1 MANLVEFVNVNST
14 QTTQV
19 STESSLHPPFFM
31 ANTESIWQSL
41 RKQTETAIIAEPI
54 LAAVLRHTI
63 LDQPDLE
70 SAVAERVASKL
81 EGHGL
86 SDEQLREI
94 LNSAYH
100 DDHKISHAL
109 ACDLEAIAE
118 RDPAADDF
126 LEPLMFYKGFHA
138 ISAYRA
144 SNHLWKQGR
153 KTLARLLQSMISE
166 ALAVDIHPAAT
177 IGCGIL
183 LDHATSFVA
192 GETAIIEDHVSILHE
207 VTLGG
212 TGKEHGARHPVV
224 KSNVL
229 IGAGAKILGRVTI
242 GEGAKIGSG
251 SVVLRDVAAH
261 TTVVGVPAQVVG
273 EVADSCPA
281 DHMDHG
287 I

>member
-1 MANLVEFVNVNST
+1 MA
-14 QTTQV
+14 TT
-19 STESSLHPPFFM
+19 T
-31 ANTESIWQSL
+31 TTIWNALREQAQS
-41 RKQTETAIIAEPI
+41 AIEAEPV

-86 SDEQLREI
+86 SPGELRHI
-94 LNSAYH
+94 LTTAYH
-100 DDHKISHAL
+100 DDAKISDDL
-109 ACDLEAIAE
+109 ACDLEAIAD

-144 SNHLWKQGR
+144 SNRLWKQNR

-242 GEGAKIGSG
+242 GEGAKIGAG
-251 SVVLRDVAAH
+251 SVVLRDVPPH
-261 TTVVGVPAQVVG
+261 TTVVGVPAQIIG
-273 EVADSCPA
+273 EIDDSNPA
-281 DHMDHG
+281 DLMDHC